1 MSYGEEDHSGIP
13 TRAIHEAYIEMQ
25 RALQTYRNA
34 KDAQRQG
41 ALSSAHGELQSGV
54 LTLYEMIRPHLKK
67 EPALGDWWEGRLP
80 NYPGEY
86 NPPDPDEGR
95 GVLHVQ
101 QTRRQ
106 VDLTNVD
113 PDELESFKE
122 WHDAL
127 ELNGSVRIA
136 GIAGLGDKV
145 LVTVQEYQ
153 KGLRHLDSW
162 ETKYTRKKTQKS
174 GMMSDKTTETVE
186 RQRIP
191 IDRLKRSARELSD
204 VVNELGLLSQVD
216 AGGSEI
222 IRGFDQSGEAPE
234 GKLDH
239 AKYRGNPDL

>member
-13 TRAIHEAYIEMQ
+13 TRAIHESYIEMQ
-25 RALQTYRNA
+25 RALQSYRNA

-41 ALSSAHGELQSGV
+41 PMANAHGELQSGV
-54 LTLYEMIRPHLKK
+54 LTLYEIIRPHLKK

-80 NYPGEY
+80 NYPGDY
-86 NPPDPDEGR
+86 QPPDPDQGR
-95 GVLHVQ
+95 GILQVQ
-101 QTRRQ
+101 QKRRQ
-106 VDLTNVD
+106 VELNGVN
-113 PDELESFKE
+113 PDTLDGLKE
-122 WHDAL
+122 WHEAL
-127 ELNGSVRIA
+127 GMNGGVRIA
-136 GIAGLGDKV
+136 GIAGLGDHV

-162 ETKYTRKKTQKS
+162 ETKYTRKTKQKS
-174 GMMSDKTTETVE
+174 GFMADKTTETVE

-191 IDRLKRSARELSD
+191 IDRLKRAARELSD

-222 IRGFDQSGEAPE
+222 IRGFDQSGEEPKGE
-234 GKLDH
+234 LDH